1 MKRLSLMLGI
11 IISLSVILGAV
22 YRFDSC
28 KVSQAAF
35 KEYVALNDTMWL
47 ENYRRDLQQRIWAIQ
62 KEFPNT
68 YQQRDEYRRLVEEL
82 RLLEIKIKAYYES
95 KGKGKGK

>member
-1 MKRLSLMLGI
+1 MKKLSIILGI
-11 IISLSVILGAV
+11 IISLFAISGAV
-22 YRFDSC
+22 YRFDTC

-47 ENYRRDLQQRIWAIQ
+47 ENYRRDLQQRIWTIQ
-62 KEFPNT
+62 REFPTT

-82 RLLEIKIKAYYES
+82 RLLEIKIEAYY
-95 KGKGKGK
+95 KGKSK